1 MLSQR
6 QKDELNRAIA
16 DYLLTNSYK
25 DSYDSFLKDT
35 QLTEDSVND
44 KKHAGALEKKW
55 TTVVR
60 LQKKISELEAQIESM
75 KSNEN
80 MVMNGL
86 SGEKRSPSD
95 WIPRPPEKFTL
106 SGHRATVTQVIFH
119 PVYSVIASCSE
130 DATIKLWDYESGRSN
145 LYFLLKTWNY
155 SFIPNYFYKKVFNF
169 FLKLYLLYN

>member
-6 QKDELNRAIA
+6 QKEELNRAIA
-16 DYLLTNSYK
+16 DYLLTNNYK
-25 DSYDSFLKDT
+25 DSYDSFLKDA
-35 QLTEDSVND
+35 QLADDNNSD
-44 KKHAGALEKKW
+44 KKYSGALEKKW

-60 LQKKISELEAQIESM
+60 LQKKISELEAQIDSM

-80 MVMNGL
+80 RNGIP
-86 SGEKRSPSD
+86 GEKRLPSD

-130 DATIKLWDYESGRSN
+130 DATIKLWDYESG
-145 LYFLLKTWNY
+145 
-155 SFIPNYFYKKVFNF
+155 
-169 FLKLYLLYN
+169 